1 MSQRKAAGTRSDS
14 AGRAGSRHGGLY
26 GNLPLGV
33 GRLPDT
39 TGKRE
44 TERPKPYT
52 ISYEPSAKD
61 MIDTLPSAD
70 DLSVAGIEREHAKA
84 QAKAIAK
91 AVEQQHGEAA
101 SKADVSALKWIA
113 GVHMAITLALFA
125 VVLAS

>member
-1 MSQRKAAGTRSDS
+1 M
-14 AGRAGSRHGGLY
+14 
-26 GNLPLGV
+26 
-33 GRLPDT
+33 PDT

-52 ISYEPSAKD
+52 ISYEPSVKD
-61 MIDTLPSAD
+61 MIDTLSSAD
-70 DLSVAGIEREHAKA
+70 DLTVAGIEREHAKA

>member
-1 MSQRKAAGTRSDS
+1 M
-14 AGRAGSRHGGLY
+14 
-26 GNLPLGV
+26 
-33 GRLPDT
+33 PDT

-52 ISYEPSAKD
+52 IAYESSVKD

-70 DLSVAGIEREHAKA
+70 DLTAAGIEREHAKA

>member
-1 MSQRKAAGTRSDS
+1 M
-14 AGRAGSRHGGLY
+14 
-26 GNLPLGV
+26 
-33 GRLPDT
+33 PDT

-52 ISYEPSAKD
+52 IFYESSVKD
-61 MIDTLPSAD
+61 MIDTPSIAD
-70 DLSVAGIEREHAKA
+70 DLTAAGIEREHAKA
-84 QAKAIAK
+84 QAKA
-91 AVEQQHGEAA
+91 VEQQHAAA

>member
-1 MSQRKAAGTRSDS
+1 M
-14 AGRAGSRHGGLY
+14 
-26 GNLPLGV
+26 
-33 GRLPDT
+33 PDT

-52 ISYEPSAKD
+52 IFYESSVKD

-70 DLSVAGIEREHAKA
+70 DLTAAGIEREHAKA
-84 QAKAIAK
+84 QAKA
-91 AVEQQHGEAA
+91 VEQQHGDAA